1 MAVQILEKPLLL
13 KPGETGFHMVKGAK
27 LLIEVVFDNGKE
39 VIYTFPLKAD
49 NVPHT
54 APKSEVFISLGG
66 LGDYFKYTT

>member
-1 MAVQILEKPLLL
+1 
-13 KPGETGFHMVKGAK
+13 MVKGAK
-27 LLIEVVFDNGKE
+27 LLIEIVFDNGKE

-54 APKSEVFISLGG
+54 APKSEVFIPLGG